1 MAIHPDALQLAARP
15 RVGQRRLS
23 NEPRRTG
30 GLPGTALRVGLAVLA
45 AGLLLLVVSTLAFVG
60 DTTSG
65 LYTFTAGAAAV
76 VAGCLVAAV
85 STR

>member
-23 NEPRRTG
+23 NEPRTG